1 MRSRETLIRLQRFQV
16 DEKRRA
22 VGEIEVMIADFGRK
36 ITELDQQISVEQE
49 RSGITDVKHFAYPMF
64 AKAAG
69 DRKVKLLESI
79 DGLKEQL
86 VKAQDDLAEEFGEL
100 KKMELIEEKD
110 IRRRDDEYLALEQSE
125 LDETALNLHRQNF

>member
-22 VGEIEVMIADFGRK
+22 VGELEVMIADFERK
-36 ITELDQQISVEQE
+36 IAELDQQISVEQE

-69 DRKVKLLESI
+69 DRKEKLLESI
-79 DGLKEQL
+79 DGLKAQL

-110 IRRRDDEYLALEQSE
+110 IRRRDDEYHAHEQSE

>member
-22 VGEIEVMIADFGRK
+22 VGEIEVMIADFERK
-36 ITELDQQISVEQE
+36 IAELDQQISVEQE

-79 DGLKEQL
+79 DGLTAQL

-110 IRRRDDEYLALEQSE
+110 IRRRDDDYLAHEQSE
-125 LDETALNLHRQNF
+125 LDEAALNLHRQNF

>member
-22 VGEIEVMIADFGRK
+22 VSEIEAMIADFERK
-36 ITELDQQISVEQE
+36 IAELDQQISTEQE

-69 DRKVKLLESI
+69 DRKEKLLESV
-79 DGLKEQL
+79 DGLKAQHA
-86 VKAQDDLAEEFGEL
+86 KAQDELAEEFGEL

-110 IRRRDDEYLALEQSE
+110 IRRREDEFQTHEQSE
-125 LDETALNLHRQNF
+125 MDETALNLHRQNF

>member
-22 VGEIEVMIADFGRK
+22 VGEIEVMIADFERK
-36 ITELDQQISVEQE
+36 IAELDQQISVEQE

-79 DGLKEQL
+79 DGLKAQL

-110 IRRRDDEYLALEQSE
+110 IRRRDDDYLAHEQSE
-125 LDETALNLHRQNF
+125 LDEAALNLHRQNF

>member
-22 VGEIEVMIADFGRK
+22 VGEIEVMIADFERK
-36 ITELDQQISVEQE
+36 IAELDQQISVEQE

-69 DRKVKLLESI
+69 DRKEKLLESI
-79 DGLKEQL
+79 DGLKAQL

-110 IRRRDDEYLALEQSE
+110 IRRRDDDYLAHEQSE
-125 LDETALNLHRQNF
+125 LDEAALNLHRQNF

>member
-16 DEKRRA
+16 DEKRRE
-22 VGEIEVMIADFGRK
+22 VGEIEVMIADFERK
-36 ITELDQQISVEQE
+36 ITELDQQISTEQE

-69 DRKVKLLESI
+69 DRKEKLLESI
-79 DGLKEQL
+79 GGLEEQL
-86 VKAQDDLAEEFGEL
+86 VKAQGALAEEFGEL

-110 IRRRDDEYLALEQSE
+110 IRRRDDEYLAHEQSE
-125 LDETALNLHRQNF
+125 MDETALNLHRQNF

>member
-22 VGEIEVMIADFGRK
+22 VGEIEVMIADFERK
-36 ITELDQQISVEQE
+36 IAELDQQISVEQE
-49 RSGITDVKHFAYPMF
+49 RAGITDVKHFAYPMF

-110 IRRRDDEYLALEQSE
+110 IRRRDDEYLAHEQSE

>member
-22 VGEIEVMIADFGRK
+22 VGEIEVMIADFERK

>member
-1 MRSRETLIRLQRFQV
+1 MRSRDTLIRLQRFQV

-22 VGEIEVMIADFGRK
+22 VSEIEAMIADFENK
-36 ITELDQQISVEQE
+36 IAELDQQISVEQE

-69 DRKVKLLESI
+69 DRKEKLLESV
-79 DGLKEQL
+79 DGLKQQHT
-86 VKAQDDLAEEFGEL
+86 KAQDDLAEEFGEL

-110 IRRRDDEYLALEQSE
+110 IRRREGEFLAHEQSE
-125 LDETALNLHRQNF
+125 MDETALNLHRRQV

>member
-22 VGEIEVMIADFGRK
+22 VGEIEVMIADFERK

-69 DRKVKLLESI
+69 DRKEKLLESI
-79 DGLKEQL
+79 DGLKAQL

-110 IRRRDDEYLALEQSE
+110 IRRRDDDYLAHEQSE

>member
-22 VGEIEVMIADFGRK
+22 VGEIEVMIADFERK
-36 ITELDQQISVEQE
+36 IAELDQQISLEQE

-69 DRKVKLLESI
+69 DRKEKLLESI
-79 DGLKEQL
+79 DGLKAQL

-110 IRRRDDEYLALEQSE
+110 IRRRDDDYLAHEQSE
-125 LDETALNLHRQNF
+125 LDEAALNLHRQNF